1 MDILS
6 ENVDMK
12 LSQYA
17 KKAGIS
23 YKTAWRWYKAGTLDA
38 YQTPTGMVVVRDPE
52 MERIGTGR
60 IALYARVSSA
70 DQKSDLERQVQ
81 RLRDYAAA
89 RGYQVAKEVTEIAS
103 GLNDSRPKFLKL
115 LADPTIG
122 TIIVEHKDRS
132 TRFGWNYITTLMEA
146 QGRRMEAVFPDET
159 KDDLVN
165 DFVSIITSMAARI
178 YGRRGSRRKAERI
191 KQCVEQ
197 VMQAEDEP

>member
-1 MDILS
+1 
-6 ENVDMK
+6 MK

-17 KKAGIS
+17 KRAGIS

-38 YQTPTGMVVVRDPE
+38 YQTPTGMVVVRDPQI
-52 MERIGTGR
+52 ERAGTGR

-122 TIIVEHKDRS
+122 TIIVEHRDRS

-146 QGRRMEAVFPDET
+146 HGRRMEAVFPDET

-165 DFVSIITSMAARI
+165 DFVSLITSMAARI
-178 YGRRGSRRKAERI
+178 DGRRGSKRRAERI
-191 KQCVEQ
+191 KHCVEQ
-197 VMQAEDEP
+197 VMKAEDEA

>member
-1 MDILS
+1 
-6 ENVDMK
+6 MK

-38 YQTPTGMVVVRDPE
+38 YQTPTGMVVVRDPP

-70 DQKSDLERQVQ
+70 DQKNDLECQVQ

-122 TIIVEHKDRS
+122 AIIVEHKDRS

-146 QGRRMEAVFPDET
+146 QGRRIEAVFPDET

-165 DFVSIITSMAARI
+165 DYVSIITSMAARI

-197 VMQAEDEP
+197 VMKAEDEP

>member
-1 MDILS
+1 
-6 ENVDMK
+6 MK

-38 YQTPTGMVVVRDPE
+38 YQTPTGMVVVRDPH
-52 MERIGTGR
+52 MERPPTGR
-60 IALYARVSSA
+60 MALYARVSSA

-81 RLRDYAAA
+81 RLQDYATA
-89 RGYQVAKEVTEIAS
+89 RGYQVAKEVNEIAS
-103 GLNDSRPKFLKL
+103 GLNDSRPKFLEL

-122 TIIVEHKDRS
+122 TIIVEKRDRS
-132 TRFGWNYITTLMEA
+132 TRFGWNYMTTLMEA
-146 QGRRMEAVFPDET
+146 HGRRMEAVFPDET

-191 KQCVEQ
+191 RACVEQ
-197 VMQAEDEP
+197 VMLTEDEP

>member
-1 MDILS
+1 
-6 ENVDMK
+6 MK

-17 KKAGIS
+17 KKTGIS

-38 YQTPTGMVVVRDPE
+38 YQTPTGMVVVRDPH
-52 MERIGTGR
+52 MERDLTGR
-60 IALYARVSSA
+60 IAFYARVSSA

-81 RLRDYAAA
+81 RLRDYAAG

-103 GLNDSRPKFLKL
+103 GLSDSRPKFLKL

-146 QGRRMEAVFPDET
+146 QGRRMEAVFPDDT
-159 KDDLVN
+159 SDDLVN
-165 DFVSIITSMAARI
+165 DFVSLITSMAARI
-178 YGRRGSRRKAERI
+178 YGRRGSKRRAERI

-197 VMQAEDEP
+197 VMQTEDEP

>member
-1 MDILS
+1 
-6 ENVDMK
+6 MK

-38 YQTPTGMVVVRDPE
+38 YQTPTGMVVVRDPQ
-52 MERIGTGR
+52 MERDLTGR

-70 DQKSDLERQVQ
+70 AQKSDLERQVQ

-89 RGYQVAKEVTEIAS
+89 RGYQVAKEVSEIAS

-122 TIIVEHKDRS
+122 TIIVEHRDRS
-132 TRFGWNYITTLMEA
+132 TRFGWTYITTLMEA

-159 KDDLVN
+159 KADLLN

-178 YGRRGSRRKAERI
+178 YGKRGSKRRAERI

-197 VMQAEDEP
+197 VMKSEDEP

>member
-1 MDILS
+1 
-6 ENVDMK
+6 MK

-38 YQTPTGMVVVRDPE
+38 YQTPTGMVVVRDPQ

-132 TRFGWNYITTLMEA
+132 TRFGWTYITTLMEA

-159 KDDLVN
+159 QDDLVN
-165 DFVSIITSMAARI
+165 DFVGLITSMAARI

-197 VMQAEDEP
+197 VMKAEDEP

>member
-1 MDILS
+1 
-6 ENVDMK
+6 MK

-17 KKAGIS
+17 KRAGIS

-38 YQTPTGMVVVRDPE
+38 YQTPTGMVVVRDPQL
-52 MERIGTGR
+52 ERAGTGR

-122 TIIVEHKDRS
+122 TIIVEHRDRS
-132 TRFGWNYITTLMEA
+132 TRFGWTYITTLMEA
-146 QGRRMEAVFPDET
+146 HGRRMEAVFPDET

-178 YGRRGSRRKAERI
+178 YGRRGSKRRAERI
-191 KQCVEQ
+191 KHCVEQ
-197 VMQAEDEP
+197 LMEAEDEA

>member
-1 MDILS
+1 
-6 ENVDMK
+6 MK
-12 LSQYA
+12 LSPYA

-38 YQTPTGMVVVRDPE
+38 YQTPTGMVVVRDPH
-52 MERIGTGR
+52 MERPPTGR

-81 RLRDYAAA
+81 RLQDYATA
-89 RGYQVAKEVTEIAS
+89 RGYQVAKEVNEIAS
-103 GLNDSRPKFLKL
+103 GLNDSRPKFLEL

-122 TIIVEHKDRS
+122 TIIVEKRDRS
-132 TRFGWNYITTLMEA
+132 TRFGWNYMTTLMEA
-146 QGRRMEAVFPDET
+146 HGRRMEAVFPDET

-191 KQCVEQ
+191 RACVEQ
-197 VMQAEDEP
+197 VMLTEDEP

>member
-1 MDILS
+1 
-6 ENVDMK
+6 MK

-38 YQTPTGMVVVRDPE
+38 YQTPTGMVVVREPL

-146 QGRRMEAVFPDET
+146 QGRRMEAVFPDDT
-159 KDDLVN
+159 SDDLVN
-165 DFVSIITSMAARI
+165 DFVSILTSMAARI
-178 YGRRGSRRKAERI
+178 DGRRGSRRKAERM

-197 VMQAEDEP
+197 VMKAEDEA

>member
-1 MDILS
+1 
-6 ENVDMK
+6 MK

-17 KKAGIS
+17 KKTGIS

-38 YQTPTGMVVVRDPE
+38 YQTPTGMVVVRDAHL
-52 MERIGTGR
+52 ERELTGR

-146 QGRRMEAVFPDET
+146 QGRRMEAVFPEET
-159 KDDLVN
+159 KDDVVN
-165 DFVSIITSMAARI
+165 DFVSLITSMTARI
-178 YGRRGSRRKAERI
+178 YGRRGSRRRAERI
-191 KQCVEQ
+191 KHCVEQ
-197 VMQAEDEP
+197 VMKSEDEA

>member
-1 MDILS
+1 
-6 ENVDMK
+6 MK

-38 YQTPTGMVVVRDPE
+38 YQTPTGMVVVRDPH
-52 MERIGTGR
+52 MERIGSGR

-103 GLNDSRPKFLKL
+103 GLSDSRPKFLKL

-146 QGRRMEAVFPDET
+146 QGRRMEAVFPDDT
-159 KDDLVN
+159 SDDLVN
-165 DFVSIITSMAARI
+165 DFVSIITSMAARM
-178 YGRRGSRRKAERI
+178 YGRRGSRWIAERI

>member
-1 MDILS
+1 
-6 ENVDMK
+6 MK

-17 KKAGIS
+17 KKVGIT

-38 YQTPTGMVVVRDPE
+38 YQTPTGMVVVRDPQAE
-52 MERIGTGR
+52 KPVTGR

-89 RGYQVAKEVTEIAS
+89 NGYQVAKEVTEIAS
-103 GLNDSRPKFLKL
+103 GMNDNRPKFLKL
-115 LADPTIG
+115 LADPSIG
-122 TIIVEHKDRS
+122 TIIVEHRDRG
-132 TRFGWNYITTLMEA
+132 TRFGWNYLTTLMEV
-146 QGRRMEAVFPDET
+146 QGRRIEAVFPNET
-159 KDDLVN
+159 RDDLVS

-191 KQCVEQ
+191 QQYVEQ
-197 VMQAEDEP
+197 VMKAEDT

>member
-1 MDILS
+1 
-6 ENVDMK
+6 MK

-165 DFVSIITSMAARI
+165 DFVSIITSMAARM

-197 VMQAEDEP
+197 VMKAEDGP

>member
-1 MDILS
+1 MA
-6 ENVDMK
+6 MK

-23 YKTAWRWYKAGTLDA
+23 YKTAWRWYKAGILDA
-38 YQTPTGMVVVRDPE
+38 YQTPTGMIVVRDPQ
-52 MERIGTGR
+52 MERDLTGR

-89 RGYQVAKEVTEIAS
+89 RGYQVAKEVIEIAS

-122 TIIVEHKDRS
+122 TIIVEHRDRS
-132 TRFGWNYITTLMEA
+132 TRFGWNYITTLMQA

-178 YGRRGSRRKAERI
+178 YGRRGSKRRAERI

-197 VMQAEDEP
+197 VMKSEDEP

>member
-1 MDILS
+1 
-6 ENVDMK
+6 MK

-38 YQTPTGMVVVRDPE
+38 YQTPTGMVVVRDPQ

-70 DQKSDLERQVQ
+70 DQKRGLERQVQ

-103 GLNDSRPKFLKL
+103 GLNESRPKFLKL

-191 KQCVEQ
+191 KLCVEQ
-197 VMQAEDEP
+197 VMKAEDEP

>member
-1 MDILS
+1 
-6 ENVDMK
+6 MK

-23 YKTAWRWYKAGTLDA
+23 YKTAWRWFKAGTLDA
-38 YQTPTGMVVVRDPE
+38 YQTPTGMVVVRDPQ
-52 MERIGTGR
+52 MERDLTGR

-70 DQKSDLERQVQ
+70 AQKSDLERQVQ

-89 RGYQVAKEVTEIAS
+89 RGYQVAKEVSEIAS

-122 TIIVEHKDRS
+122 TIIVEHRDRS
-132 TRFGWNYITTLMEA
+132 TRFGWTYITTLMEA

-159 KDDLVN
+159 KDDLLN
-165 DFVSIITSMAARI
+165 DFMSIITSMAARI
-178 YGRRGSRRKAERI
+178 YGKRGSKRRAERI

-197 VMQAEDEP
+197 VMKSEDEP

>member
-1 MDILS
+1 
-6 ENVDMK
+6 MK

-17 KKAGIS
+17 KRAGIS

-38 YQTPTGMVVVRDPE
+38 YQTPTGMVVVRDPQI
-52 MERIGTGR
+52 ERAGTGR

-81 RLRDYAAA
+81 RLRAYAAA

-122 TIIVEHKDRS
+122 TIIVEHRDRS
-132 TRFGWNYITTLMEA
+132 TGFGWNYITTLMEA
-146 QGRRMEAVFPDET
+146 HGRRMEAVFPDET
-159 KDDLVN
+159 KDDLLN
-165 DFVSIITSMAARI
+165 DSVRIITSMAARM
-178 YGRRGSRRKAERI
+178 YGRRGSKRRAERI

-197 VMQAEDEP
+197 VMKAEDEP

>member
-1 MDILS
+1 
-6 ENVDMK
+6 MK

-17 KKAGIS
+17 KKVGIT

-38 YQTPTGMVVVRDPE
+38 YQTPTGMVVVRDPQAE
-52 MERIGTGR
+52 KPVTGR

-89 RGYQVAKEVTEIAS
+89 NGYQVAKEVTEIAS

-115 LADPTIG
+115 LADPSIG
-122 TIIVEHKDRS
+122 TIIVEHRDRG
-132 TRFGWNYITTLMEA
+132 TRFGWNYLTTLMEV
-146 QGRRMEAVFPDET
+146 QGRRIEAVFPNET
-159 KDDLVN
+159 RDDLVS
-165 DFVSIITSMAARI
+165 DFVSLITSMAARM

-191 KQCVEQ
+191 QQYVEQ
-197 VMQAEDEP
+197 VMKAEDT

>member
-1 MDILS
+1 
-6 ENVDMK
+6 MK

-38 YQTPTGMVVVRDPE
+38 YQTPTGMVVVHDPQLE
-52 MERIGTGR
+52 QSGTGR

-70 DQKSDLERQVQ
+70 DQKNDLARQVQ

-132 TRFGWNYITTLMEA
+132 TRCGWTYLTTLVEA

-165 DFVSIITSMAARI
+165 DFVSIITSMAVCM
-178 YGRRGSRRKAERI
+178 YGRRGSKRRAERI

-197 VMQAEDEP
+197 VMKEEDQA